1 PFPELK
7 TERLLLRELE
17 KPDWKIIFYLRSD
30 EIINKF
36 IKRPRPENK
45 AAAIEFINKI
55 KQGIRNNEW
64 LYWCIILENNP
75 QVIGTICL
83 WHFSEDRKVAEVGYD
98 LHPGYQKKGIMSE
111 ALNRVMEFGF
121 NELKLTKIEAFT
133 HKDNESSKRLLT
145 RNNFHL
151 VYNRIDEGNLDNVIF
166 EIENKQ
172 LIE

>member
-1 PFPELK
+1 M
-7 TERLLLRELE
+7 
-17 KPDWKIIFYLRSD
+17 
-30 EIINKF
+30 
-36 IKRPRPENK
+36 
-45 AAAIEFINKI
+45 
-55 KQGIRNNEW
+55 
-64 LYWCIILENNP
+64 
-75 QVIGTICL
+75 